1 MKTATG
7 IELSKALELL
17 AVDFPQSALSERKG
31 SGGKLSSIS
40 PAYEIERLNQVFG
53 MCGFGWRY
61 SFTDFKEYP
70 GDGKIQ
76 MVIVAK
82 VTLEYYAYAP
92 ENGIDKDGW
101 SSPITAIGQGT
112 VHQGMSVGD
121 AHKSAVTDGL
131 TKAASMIGVGQSVFK
146 GEQSH
151 SDRST
156 GAPPGSQPTRETK
169 QTAAQKRADT
179 QSKQTGYRDNP
190 GWTDC
195 EGFSQ
200 AGNDMVEI
208 QAEFKLAPKSGRSL
222 IFIIAGK
229 DVFIPVSNIERYSS
243 SAVVCTEWIAYKKV
257 ESGDIPE
264 NLVVRISN
272 EQDGDPDQDH
282 YDESNPPPIGDN
294 EAPF

>member
-7 IELSKALELL
+7 LDLTEALDRL

-82 VTLEYYAYAP
+82 VTLEFMVCLDTG
-92 ENGIDKDGW
+92 ENKTW
-101 SSPITAIGQGT
+101 SQPITAIGQGT

-151 SDRST
+151 NSRPYTPHTEDK
-156 GAPPGSQPTRETK
+156 PTRQDK
-169 QTAAQKRADT
+169 QASAQREADDTAKP
-179 QSKQTGYRDNP
+179 KQTGYRDNP
-190 GWTDC
+190 GWTDVPEFMK
-195 EGFSQ
+195 EGE
-200 AGNDMVEI
+200 DMVSIMAVYERETEKSI
-208 QAEFKLAPKSGRSL
+208 LFSINGKAVWMPKSQLS
-222 IFIIAGK
+222 
-229 DVFIPVSNIERYSS
+229 EYSPTH
-243 SAVVCTEWIAYKKV
+243 VHCTEWIAYEKV
-257 ESGDIPE
+257 KSGDIPE
-264 NLVVRISN
+264 NLITRISN
-272 EQDGDPDQDH
+272 EPDGDPDQDH
-282 YDESNPPPIGDN
+282 YDENNPPPNAYGDV
-294 EAPF
+294 PF

>member
-1 MKTATG
+1 MNKSES
-7 IELSKALELL
+7 IKELAAALCEVQKEIRGYAEDSNNPFFSSTYGDLTSVWKAIRKPLTDRGLSVVQTLEHCDPMPEL
-17 AVDFPQSALSERKG
+17 PERKNKDGDILPPPGDAIAIDTMLLHVSGEWISGRLEVRPDKPGPQAVG
-31 SGGKLSSIS
+31 SAITYG
-40 PAYEIERLNQVFG
+40 R
-53 MCGFGWRY
+53 RY
-61 SFTDFKEYP
+61 SLAA
-70 GDGKIQ
+70 
-76 MVIVAK
+76 IVGI
-82 VTLEYYAYAP
+82 AP
-92 ENGIDKDGW
+92 EDDDGE
-101 SSPITAIGQGT
+101 SAT
-112 VHQGMSVGD
+112 VHD
-121 AHKSAVTDGL
+121 TK
-131 TKAASMIGVGQSVFK
+131 TKA
-146 GEQSH
+146 
-151 SDRST
+151 
-156 GAPPGSQPTRETK
+156 QPTRETK
-169 QTAAQKRADT
+169 QADAQKRADT

-282 YDESNPPPIGDN
+282 YDESNPPPIGNDDV
-294 EAPF
+294 PF